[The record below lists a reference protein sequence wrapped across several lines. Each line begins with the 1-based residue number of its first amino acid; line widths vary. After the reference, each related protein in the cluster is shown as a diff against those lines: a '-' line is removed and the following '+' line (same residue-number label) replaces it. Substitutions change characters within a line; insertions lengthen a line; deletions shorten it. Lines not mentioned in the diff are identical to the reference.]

1 MFCERLI
8 KFDIVFNAC
17 RSKVLRPGTP
27 MGMFCRIWKCL
38 QFPYFIKSIRFQ
50 KTFCLEIENNVS
62 LCFKLSSFLS
72 MSNYWLHNT
81 IILFSDWRDTCS
93 CLSVNEWQVLSNS
106 INWTNDGTSITT
118 KSENT
123 HKQVFLKECWRTI
136 YSYLIF
142 L

>member
-1 MFCERLI
+1 M
-8 KFDIVFNAC
+8 
-17 RSKVLRPGTP
+17 
-27 MGMFCRIWKCL
+27 
-38 QFPYFIKSIRFQ
+38 
-50 KTFCLEIENNVS
+50 TFCLGIENNVS
-62 LCFKLSSFLS
+62 LCFKLSSVLS

-106 INWTNDGTSITT
+106 INWTNDGTCITT

-136 YSYLIF
+136 YSYFIF
-142 L
+142 LLCCATIVDRRFRELGKVDCNNLMHKGTMMKAKASQCWQRELDVR